1 MYAVPSSLVLDD
13 SNILTDRSLD
23 QLSPPQE
30 VQKKRKSQRN
40 FLGLRKY
47 ATLIKIDVIGAAVA
61 ILRTRVEVVQEADIL
76 ARTLRLE
83 ITKSKEKLNT
93 REQLHL
99 FQLTQ
104 ACMDGGLLGSLLVD
118 KMRQQN
124 MIGAIDRIIFAARD
138 EAALIAARGEQ
149 TKITMDHF
157 EGAINKIIGGLE
169 KKHKVGNVDHLV
181 ENLCTVWIGRM
192 HLHPNVVRYDRPLI
206 SSSRPNVA
214 PRPTVNSVSRPSAN
228 GASSFVSVLKVAS
241 WFSQLRTAQ
250 SDFVSR
256 ERIVWI
262 DIEGVPLHA
271 WSRPTFSKIGSRWGE
286 VLELEDNKDD
296 CFA

>member
-30 VQKKRKSQRN
+30 VQKKRKNQRD

-61 ILRTRVEVVQEADIL
+61 ILRTRVEVVQWIEGRSLEAEAKLRVVDANITKGSRKTLEIIRKLYEIEENRSLMREHFEEADIL

-104 ACMDGGLLGSLLVD
+104 AYMDGGLLGSLLVD
-118 KMRQQN
+118 KMRQQ
-124 MIGAIDRIIFAARD
+124 
-138 EAALIAARGEQ
+138 
-149 TKITMDHF
+149 
-157 EGAINKIIGGLE
+157 
-169 KKHKVGNVDHLV
+169 
-181 ENLCTVWIGRM
+181 
-192 HLHPNVVRYDRPLI
+192 
-206 SSSRPNVA
+206 
-214 PRPTVNSVSRPSAN
+214 
-228 GASSFVSVLKVAS
+228 
-241 WFSQLRTAQ
+241 
-250 SDFVSR
+250 
-256 ERIVWI
+256 
-262 DIEGVPLHA
+262 
-271 WSRPTFSKIGSRWGE
+271 
-286 VLELEDNKDD
+286 
-296 CFA
+296 